1 MNLRALLTRKNLWI
15 AAGLLALI
23 IAVLLYFG
31 LRRPER
37 VPMERYVPASALA
50 FIEMDNLAD
59 VVDGLTS
66 TKAWRE
72 LAPALGLSSQ
82 LRHLGFLS
90 DLIGRTGLGP
100 DEAVVAG
107 RAQFAL
113 ALTDVEAET
122 GTSDDGPY
130 LHFKPHLA
138 LIVETHAKPDT
149 AARLVRD
156 RALIIAQRI
165 YGVGVS
171 AEEQDYQGVRLLIF
185 RGPNADRQLVVAA
198 SGTVIVLANHVDA
211 LKVCLNAIADRAAS
225 LADDGTLHRMK
236 PAIDHNAAV
245 FAMMTRSGIEK
256 LLALA
261 PALLASRLSAEPEN
275 INSIAQLVEHFS
287 KQAAAGFFYSAE
299 FTVEGT
305 TERYLTALQPGV
317 AEGLAEPLK
326 SAPGAGSGLLQ
337 WIPREI
343 EDLTILDVERAGDLP
358 ERTLKSLAPHLDV
371 VATVA
376 LRDFVISLRKQYG
389 IEGAESVGD
398 AVGNEIAFVSFG
410 DGKAKAMLVSVKDRA
425 KLQPTLTR
433 YLARDGAAVKTESY
447 NGTEIQVSAHEAG
460 RAAAFIDNVLILG
473 TREQIA
479 RCIAA
484 QANNTSIAGDERFKQ
499 MLARRPL
506 SAAIIAYRPEV
517 KGAGELL
524 LAISK
529 LTRVTDGSR
538 ELLRQDVVQKALDRL
553 PSAVS
558 FTEFRSYGVYTET
571 RSAVGN
577 FSLIAAL
584 VGSDD
589 DLP

>member
-15 AAGLLALI
+15 ASGLLALV
-23 IAVLLYFG
+23 IAALLYFG
-31 LRRPER
+31 LRRPPR
-37 VPMERYVPASALA
+37 VPMERYVPATALA

-82 LRHLGFLS
+82 LRHLGFIS

-100 DEAVVAG
+100 DEVVVAG

-130 LHFKPHLA
+130 IHFKPHLA
-138 LIVETHAKPDT
+138 LLVETHAKPDT

-165 YGVGVS
+165 YGIGVS
-171 AEEQDYQGVRLLIF
+171 EAEQDYQGTQLLIF

-198 SGTVIVLANHVDA
+198 SGTVIVLANHVEA
-211 LKVCLNAIADRAAS
+211 MKACLNAIADRAAS
-225 LADDGTLHRMK
+225 LADDATLQRMK
-236 PAIDHNAAV
+236 PAIDHHAAV
-245 FAMMTRSGIEK
+245 FAMMTPSGIEK

-261 PALLASRLSAEPEN
+261 PALIASRLSAEPES

-299 FTVEGT
+299 FTAEGT

-326 SAPGAGSGLLQ
+326 SAPGAGSPLLQ
-337 WIPREI
+337 LIPREI

-371 VATVA
+371 VAAVA
-376 LRDFVISLRKQYG
+376 LRESVINLRKQYG
-389 IEGAESVGD
+389 LEGAESVGD

-410 DGKAKAMLVSVKDRA
+410 DGKPKTMLVSVKDRA

-447 NGTEIQVSAHEAG
+447 NGTEMQVSVHEDG
-460 RAAAFIDNVLILG
+460 RAAAFVDNFLILG

-499 MLARRPL
+499 TLAQRPL
-506 SAAIIAYRPEV
+506 SATIIAYRPEV

-524 LAISK
+524 LAVSK

-538 ELLRQDVVQKALDRL
+538 ELLRQDAMQKALDRL
-553 PSAVS
+553 PRAVS
-558 FTEFRSYGVYTET
+558 FTEFRRYGVYTET

-577 FSLIAAL
+577 FSLIASL
-584 VGSDD
+584 VSNDD
-589 DLP
+589 EMP

>member
-1 MNLRALLTRKNLWI
+1 MNLRALMTRKYLAL
-15 AAGLLALI
+15 AAALLALVI
-23 IAVLLYFG
+23 GVLLYFG
-31 LRRPER
+31 LRRPPR

-50 FIEMDNLAD
+50 YVEVNNLAD
-59 VVDGLTS
+59 IVDGLTG
-66 TKAWRE
+66 TQAWRE

-82 LRHLGFLS
+82 LRHLGFIS

-107 RAQFAL
+107 RAQVAL

-130 LHFKPHLA
+130 IHFKPRIA
-138 LIVETHAKPDT
+138 LVVETHSKPET

-165 YGVGVS
+165 YGVGV
-171 AEEQDYQGVRLLIF
+171 AEDQQDYQGIPLKVF
-185 RGPNADRQLVVAA
+185 RGANADRQLVVAA
-198 SGTVIVLANHVDA
+198 SGTVVLLANHIA
-211 LKVCLNAIADRAAS
+211 AMKACLNAIADRAAS
-225 LADDGTLHRMK
+225 LADDATLHRMK

-245 FAMMTRSGIEK
+245 FAMMTPGGIEK

-261 PALLASRLSAEPEN
+261 PALLASRLSAEPES

-299 FTVEGT
+299 FTAEGT
-305 TERYLTALQPGV
+305 TEKYLTALQPGV

-326 SAPGAGSGLLQ
+326 TSPGAGAPLLQ
-337 WIPREI
+337 LIPREI
-343 EDLTILDVERAGDLP
+343 EDLTMIDGDRAGDLP

-371 VATVA
+371 VAAVA
-376 LRDFVISLRKQYG
+376 LREFVISLRKQYG
-389 IEGAESVGD
+389 LEGAESVGD
-398 AVGNEIAFVSFG
+398 AVGNEIAVAGFG
-410 DGKAKAMLVSVKDRA
+410 DGRPRAMFVSVKDRA
-425 KLQPTLTR
+425 KLQPALAR
-433 YLARDGAAVKTESY
+433 YLARDGAAVKSESY
-447 NGTEIQVSAHEAG
+447 NGTEVQISIHEDG
-460 RAAAFIDNVLILG
+460 RAAAFVGNYLILG
-473 TREQIA
+473 TREQIV
-479 RCIAA
+479 RCVDA
-484 QANNTSIAGDERFKQ
+484 QASNSGLSGDERFKQ
-499 MLARRPL
+499 TLARRPV

-538 ELLRQDVVQKALDRL
+538 ELLGQDAVRKALDRL
-553 PSAVS
+553 PRAVS
-558 FTEFRSYGVYTET
+558 YTEFRSYGVYTET

-577 FSLIAAL
+577 FSLIASL